1 MNANI
6 VGNLD
11 ISDEEMHP
19 VDDHPQFNES
29 ALLTIFDHDRGEG
42 GYLRIGNR
50 ANEGHAE
57 STLCWFL
64 PDGRCLFRFERA
76 TIESNERFEAGGV
89 TIDLLEAGGRMKA
102 QFTGTA
108 ALLDSPRL
116 LVNAREELRRA
127 HQASVVLEL
136 DLDGLSPLY
145 GGSPFPGLDVG
156 GHYEQHMA
164 ITGTLTID
172 GATTPVTAWG
182 NRDHSWG
189 PRVWQGTAVDRTLWC
204 TFDRSFG
211 FATSLTWKDAAS
223 DDREIIGYV
232 WRGEEMDRIVDASI
246 ESTFE
251 DPEELFH
258 TSLQLRLECESG
270 TQVEVAGVVKAMAPL
285 RHRRD
290 GATTHIGWAMAE
302 FTCEGHTGYGLSEY
316 LDAR

>member
-1 MNANI
+1 MNTNI
-6 VGNLD
+6 FGNLD
-11 ISDEEMHP
+11 ITDEHMHP

-29 ALLTIFDHDRGEG
+29 ALITIFDPERGEG
-42 GYLRIGNR
+42 GYVRIGNR

-64 PDGRCLFRFERA
+64 PDGSCLFRFERA
-76 TIESNERFEAGGV
+76 TIDSNDTFAAGGV
-89 TIDLLEAGGRMKA
+89 TIDLIEVGGRMKA
-102 QFTGTA
+102 RFDGTA
-108 ALLDSPRL
+108 AHLASPGL
-116 LVNAREELRRA
+116 LVNAREELKQA
-127 HQASVVLEL
+127 HQPRVVLDL

-164 ITGTLTID
+164 ITGTLSID
-172 GATTPVTAWG
+172 GETTPVKAWG

-204 TFDRSFG
+204 TMDESFG
-211 FATSLTWKDAAS
+211 FATSLTWKDPGS
-223 DDREIIGYV
+223 DDYEVIGYV
-232 WRGEEMDRIVDASI
+232 WRGDDMDRIIDARV
-246 ESTFE
+246 ESEFE
-251 DPEELFH
+251 DEDQLFH
-258 TSLQLRLECESG
+258 TAMKLDLVCESG
-270 TQVEVAGVVKAMAPL
+270 ADVEVTGTVKAIAPL

-302 FTCEGHTGYGLSEY
+302 FTCEGRTGYGLSEY

>member
-11 ISDEEMHP
+11 IADEAMHP

-29 ALLTIFDHDRGEG
+29 ALLTIFDHGRGEG

-57 STLCWFL
+57 STLCWFM
-64 PDGRCLFRFERA
+64 PDGRCVFKFERA
-76 TIESNERFEAGGV
+76 EISSNDVFEAGNV
-89 TIDLLEAGGRMKA
+89 KIDLLEPGGRMKA
-102 QFTGTA
+102 RFDGTA
-108 ALLDSPRL
+108 ALLDTPRL
-116 LVNAREELRRA
+116 LVHAREELKRA
-127 HQASVVLEL
+127 HQADVALYL
-136 DLDGLSPLY
+136 DLEGLSPLY
-145 GGSPFPGLDVG
+145 GGSPFPGMDVG

-164 ITGTLTID
+164 ITGTLTVD
-172 GATTPVTAWG
+172 GESTPVTAWG

-189 PRVWQGTAVDRTLWC
+189 PRVWQGTAMDRTLWC

-211 FATSLTWKDAAS
+211 FATSLTWKDPSS
-223 DDREIIGYV
+223 DECEIIGYV

-246 ESTFE
+246 ESQFE
-251 DPEELFH
+251 DEDQLFH
-258 TSLQLRLECESG
+258 SSLQLHLGLESG
-270 TQVEVAGVVKAMAPL
+270 KEVEVGGQVKAIAPL

-290 GATTHIGWAMAE
+290 GKITHIGWAMAE
-302 FTCEGHTGYGLSEY
+302 FTCEGRTGYGLSEY